1 LNQESEREFSS
12 LFVFKIKNISNNTS
26 AAQPNLDGLS
36 NSLMK
41 KAFKFEPDNY
51 QSGFAKPIIFDRKRT
66 LLIPYYE
73 IAEERVTEDI
83 TDKEKVGEA
92 IPQTKTVQVQNLKY
106 IVDANVYANDG
117 LILVCRV
124 DTIDRAEQILVE
136 YLQTTRLKESY
147 VYNFL
152 YGQPSVIMQQ
162 LLLTLYDYWPT
173 VQSQITSVRIGGKTI
188 SARYSG
194 RGRYDLRLED
204 IDEEI
209 RKRISD
215 GEQIENITIKP
226 PIDIAERI
234 KIKRVVPKI
243 TINDVGII
251 NCRANTNYENFALI
265 KGFITETIKIIGDTI
280 KGKRPRSYTRIED
293 FSGQATAIRDFLPT
307 GIGVDDSNSSGSGLK
322 I

>member
-1 LNQESEREFSS
+1 LSQEPEHEFSS
-12 LFVFKIKNISNNTS
+12 IFVFKIKNRSNTPT
-26 AAQPNLDGLS
+26 AQPDLDQLS
-36 NSLMK
+36 NSLMS

-51 QSGFAKPIIFDRKRT
+51 QSGFAKPIIFDRKKI
-66 LLIPYYE
+66 LLLPYYE

-83 TDKEKVGEA
+83 TNKERVGEV

-106 IVDANVYANDG
+106 IIDTNIYANEG

-124 DTIDRAEQILVE
+124 DTIDRAEQILAE
-136 YLQTTRLKESY
+136 YLQTIGLGESS

-152 YGQPSVIMQQ
+152 YSQSSVILQQ

-173 VQSQITSVRIGGKTI
+173 IQSQVTSVRIGGKTI

-194 RGRYDLRLED
+194 RGRYDLRVED

-226 PIDIAERI
+226 PIDVAEGI
-234 KIKRVVPKI
+234 KIKRMVPKI
-243 TINDVGII
+243 TINDLGII
-251 NCRANTNYENFALI
+251 NCRANTNYENFGLI
-265 KGFITETIKIIGDTI
+265 KGFIDETIRIISETI
-280 KGKRPRSYTRIED
+280 RGKQPRSYTRIED
-293 FSGQATAIRDFLPT
+293 FSAQDTAIRDFLPT
-307 GIGVDDSNSSGSGLK
+307 GVRVDDSRSGSG